1 MVRLD
6 EAVAEFVIE
15 AELSKTPI
23 SGREV
28 IRVGAGLANELWIPR
43 RCQPRFTRSGWLRH
57 FLARHNFR
65 HKRAHGEIGSVNVEE
80 ALKYVAQLRERIGQ
94 FHPQDVYNMDETA
107 LYYKAVPRSSICM
120 KKAPAFKLNKARVT
134 MIVGANSDGSDKLPL
149 VFLGNAKCPRWLSEK
164 PVNVQYVGT
173 SKGWMT
179 AAVYQQWLLDFNE
192 RMQREERQVLLIVD
206 NAPSHIHRGVPLSNV
221 TVLKLPPNTTSL
233 LQPMNQGVIANLK
246 REYINMKT
254 EVAVEHFLDGDK
266 DPYRI
271 SLLEGIEL
279 CQDSWM
285 SVQADAIK
293 NCWVHAKL
301 FVDRS

>member
-1 MVRLD
+1 MGGKSCALFISTDALFESMHPFVNLKHTRHTRNTQNQQARRAVDMSTRVRLTKHQHLLICKKRSECPEWTYNELAEWDRVTFCLTKCPGKSTILDIVKHEAKLSTLSGDCLSKMRLRSHHMVRLD

-28 IRVGAGLANELWIPR
+28 IRVGAGLANELRIPR
-43 RCQPRFTRSGWLRH
+43 RCRPRFTRSGWLRH

-65 HKRAHGEIGSVNVEE
+65 HKRAHGEIESVNVEE

-120 KKAPAFKLNKARVT
+120 KKAPALKLNKARVT

-173 SKGWMT
+173 SKSWMT
-179 AAVYQQWLLDFNE
+179 AAVY
-192 RMQREERQVLLIVD
+192 
-206 NAPSHIHRGVPLSNV
+206 
-221 TVLKLPPNTTSL
+221 
-233 LQPMNQGVIANLK
+233 
-246 REYINMKT
+246 
-254 EVAVEHFLDGDK
+254 
-266 DPYRI
+266 
-271 SLLEGIEL
+271 
-279 CQDSWM
+279 
-285 SVQADAIK
+285 
-293 NCWVHAKL
+293 
-301 FVDRS
+301 